1 MERDALEWLYET
13 YYRQVYL
20 YALSLCRNG
29 TQAEEL
35 TSDTFY
41 RALLSVGETKEHM
54 KYWLLRVCKNCWY
67 DWLRKQK
74 RQSDAPF
81 PQVAVPEEALSM
93 VLQKEE
99 NRRLYQGILSLPP
112 RYQELLYLF
121 YFAEYSVMD
130 IATLRKETPGAVK
143 TALSRARVA
152 LKKKMEEG
160 KE

>member
-54 KYWLLRVCKNCWY
+54 KFWLLRVCKNCWY
-67 DWLRKQK
+67 DKLRKEK
-74 RQSDAPF
+74 RQAKDVLI
-81 PQVAVPEEALSM
+81 QTDVPDEALRL
-93 VLQKEE
+93 VLQQEE
-99 NRRLYQGILSLPP
+99 NRRLYQGILSLPQ
-112 RYQELLYLF
+112 RYQELLYFF
-121 YFAEYSVMD
+121 YFAGYSITE
-130 IATLRKETPGAVK
+130 IAALKKETPGAVK
-143 TALSRARVA
+143 TALSRARAA

-160 KE
+160 RQ